1 MRSLLIGG
9 LLGAGVFL
17 LFYTHAIGHLPLDRY
32 PLPKLLAY
40 AATMIATGALAGWLL
55 AWFGN
60 RN

>member
-9 LLGAGVFL
+9 LFGAAVFF
-17 LFYTHAIGHLPLDRY
+17 LFYTHTIGYLPLDHY
-32 PLPKLLAY
+32 PLPKLLVY
-40 AATMIATGALAGWLL
+40 AAAMTTAGALAGWLL